1 MPRKLPFRLR
11 LVVGALLLSLPSAL
25 CGCSGAA
32 KDNIP
37 KLGKVKGTVT
47 LDSKPVAD
55 IMVTFTPDGAR
66 PSGGKTDASGN
77 YTLMFNDTLEGAAV
91 GSHKVRLM
99 KVIAPGAPLTPEN
112 NPQTA
117 IPAKYF
123 MNSQLTAEVKEGDN
137 VLNFELT
144 SN

>member
-1 MPRKLPFRLR
+1 MPRKLPFRLC
-11 LVVGALLLSLPSAL
+11 LVAGAWLASLPLGL

-47 LDSKPVAD
+47 LDSKPMAD
-55 IMVTFTPDGAR
+55 IMVTFTPDGSR
-66 PSGGKTDASGN
+66 PSGGKTDANGN

-91 GSHKVRLM
+91 GHHNVRLM
-99 KVIAPGAPLTPEN
+99 KVIAPGATMTPEN

-117 IPAKYF
+117 IPMKYF
-123 MNSQLTAEVKEGDN
+123 MNSQLTADVKEGDN
-137 VLNFELT
+137 VVNFDLT